1 MTPPPKSTKTHN
13 QKDKMK
19 TKAKS
24 VTVIGRRWRDK
35 INGNTYHSARV
46 FVDGA
51 CVASVPFQYGYGNQ
65 FEWNAADALEKS
77 GTFKGKCSRQVDAE
91 RQRCEPAWQWLRDRL
106 GLNYMVDV
114 AECTKRECVA
124 WGQP

>member
-1 MTPPPKSTKTHN
+1 MRFGLCSCVFYCELFVVHGLVLT
-13 QKDKMK
+13 
-19 TKAKS
+19 
-24 VTVIGRRWRDK
+24 RRWTESGGPR
-35 INGNTYHSARV
+35 
-46 FVDGA
+46 
-51 CVASVPFQYGYGNQ
+51 Q

-77 GTFKGKCSRQVDAE
+77 GNFKGKCARQVDAE